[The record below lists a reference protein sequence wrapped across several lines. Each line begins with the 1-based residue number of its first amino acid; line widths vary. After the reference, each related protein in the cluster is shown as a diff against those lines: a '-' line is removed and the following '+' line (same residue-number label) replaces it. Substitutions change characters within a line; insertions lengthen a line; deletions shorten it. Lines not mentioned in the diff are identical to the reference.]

1 GGGYRARRIGC
12 PAMGAEAEM
21 LPGQRD
27 AGVDVCLDCQWRMA
41 RGPLFP
47 MEHGSALGQSR
58 HVANY
63 ADEFTV
69 SSSLHCW
76 HWAFFFSRTVHPQ
89 PVVLGAL
96 AIIQES

>member
-1 GGGYRARRIGC
+1 MGDGFVVFRARGIWRDSPRAVGLRWLALAVSVRTETAGGGYRARRIGC

-47 MEHGSALGQSR
+47 MEHYQWCMAR
-58 HVANY
+58 H
-63 ADEFTV
+63 
-69 SSSLHCW
+69 
-76 HWAFFFSRTVHPQ
+76 
-89 PVVLGAL
+89 
-96 AIIQES
+96 